1 MPISDEK
8 LSSYLDQKGYE
19 VSALKEEAKRLD
31 FSQISDMP
39 AFIQQRISEV
49 TEQIPDEIEY
59 KPVILKYFRCALKA
73 YNRGDDDAFRLDYLR
88 ADRNLENALSDRWTL
103 GVIKQY
109 GRNAERFNEAIKEKR
124 KPAWDLWQ
132 KMADEIRSKMLAAN
146 PNREPSRRE
155 IALKVEQS
163 LKNEGSEH
171 AASFE
176 TIKRRIV
183 ISG

>member
-1 MPISDEK
+1 MPVSREE
-8 LSSYLDQKGYE
+8 LSSYLDQKSYE
-19 VSALKEEAKRLD
+19 LRALKEEAKRLD
-31 FSQISDMP
+31 FSKLEDIP

-49 TEQIPDEIEY
+49 TDQIPDEIEY
-59 KPVILKYFRCALKA
+59 KPIILKYFRCALKA
-73 YNRGDDDAFRLDYLR
+73 YNRGDDDAFRLHYLR
-88 ADRNLENALSDRWTL
+88 ADRNLENALSDSWTL

-132 KMADEIRSKMLAAN
+132 KMADEIHLKMLVAN
-146 PNREPSRRE
+146 QNRKPSKRE
-155 IALKVEQS
+155 IALKIEQR
-163 LKNEGSEH
+163 LKSEGSEH

-183 ISG
+183 IGG